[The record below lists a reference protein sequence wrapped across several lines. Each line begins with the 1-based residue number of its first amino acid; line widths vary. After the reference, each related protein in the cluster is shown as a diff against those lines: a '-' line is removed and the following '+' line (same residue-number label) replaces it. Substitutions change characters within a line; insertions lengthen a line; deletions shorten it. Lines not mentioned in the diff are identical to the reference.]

1 MKNIALRAMASWILG
16 GLLLCSAAFYN
27 GFPLVY
33 SDTGE
38 YILEGFTGKVSIYN
52 RPMPYGLFLRHS
64 SLATSLWY
72 VILAQGLLLSSLTYL
87 FLKHFN
93 PRGAGRPVALL
104 HLAVLFFLLWC
115 SGISVRTSQLM
126 PDVFAPMPAL
136 ALCIILYAKSLR
148 RWEGI
153 YLSLI
158 AVWAIISH
166 TSHLI
171 VYLFA
176 GLAVLVIWLVRRWQY
191 GRWDSA
197 PRRMIWALSLIGA
210 AWLALPG
217 LHAAYGVGFTT
228 SRSSPV
234 FFLGQLNYVG
244 ILPKFL
250 KENCTDDSTYFLC
263 PYRHELPVSYWWD
276 SRSPIY
282 KTGGWRK
289 QDQEAYQ
296 ALIDEILADPR
307 YSKLF
312 LQSLVTG
319 TFHQFFNFDTANT
332 PAQKEGSP
340 SYPPI
345 KQYFAYETNPLSV
358 ARQWRR
364 TLDYTFLNNRQR
376 LVVYG
381 CFLLVLA
388 LAFRPDWTRPIPEQ
402 LIRALVLIVLVL
414 VFNAAVCGGLS
425 NGAMRYQNRLIWL
438 LPFIVVLIGMS
449 QQNRLGELLKK
460 QWRGGRPG

>member
-1 MKNIALRAMASWILG
+1 MKNTTLRAMASWILG

-27 GFPLVY
+27 GFPFVY

-72 VILAQGLLLSSLTYL
+72 VIIAQGLLLSSLTYL

-93 PRGAGRPVALL
+93 PRGAGKPVDLL
-104 HLAVLFFLLWC
+104 HLAVLFFLVWC
-115 SGISVRTSQLM
+115 TGISIRTSQLM
-126 PDVFAPMPAL
+126 PDVFTSMAAL
-136 ALCIILYAKSLR
+136 ALCILLHGRSLR
-148 RWEGI
+148 VWEGI

-166 TSHLI
+166 TSHLVI
-171 VYLFA
+171 YLFT
-176 GLAVLVIWLVRRWQY
+176 GLAFLAIWLVRRWQD
-191 GRWDSA
+191 GRWNPA
-197 PRRMIWALSLIGA
+197 PLRAIWALGLVGA
-210 AWLALPG
+210 AWLALPS

-228 SRSSPV
+228 SRSSPI
-234 FFLGQLNYVG
+234 FFMGQLNYVG

-250 KENCTDDSTYFLC
+250 RENCADDSTYFLC
-263 PYRHELPVSYWWD
+263 PYRDELPVSYWWD
-276 SRSPIY
+276 PQSPIY
-282 KTGGWRK
+282 RTGGWSK
-289 QDQEAYQ
+289 QDQEAHQ

-307 YSKLF
+307 YSRLF
-312 LQSLVTG
+312 VQSLFTG
-319 TFHQFFNFDTANT
+319 AFHQFFNFDTGNT
-332 PAQKEGSP
+332 PSQQEGSP

-345 KQYFAYETNPLSV
+345 KQYFEHETFPLSV

-364 TLDYTFLNNRQR
+364 AMDYTFLNNRQR
-376 LVVYG
+376 LLVYG

-388 LAFRPDWTRPIPEQ
+388 FAFRPHWARPIPGQ
-402 LIRALVLIVLVL
+402 LVRALVLVALVL

-425 NGAMRYQNRLIWL
+425 NGAMRYQNRVIWL
-438 LPFIVVLIGMS
+438 LPFIVALIGIS
-449 QQNRLGELLKK
+449 QRNRLGKLLRR
-460 QWRGGRPG
+460 QWEAWRPD